1 MPKQFSKNCMKIGI
15 DLHNLSLK
23 TDSNVRTGIQQVV
36 FNLLEAQYLLR
47 NKTTNTPIELIPLPM
62 LPKPPESWSRFPN
75 LMDTNVNNSSFVLKS
90 VSEEL
95 GVPLQELW
103 NDKTMEDG
111 QNWTEEKF
119 YKIVSSLDWLV
130 FIPLSEFRHVAEEAK
145 RLNPSLRIAVLV
157 YDIVA
162 LIRTELVVD
171 GMPH

>member
-1 MPKQFSKNCMKIGI
+1 MKIGI

-23 TDSNVRTGIQQVV
+23 TDSIVRTGIQQVV
-36 FNLLEAQYLLR
+36 LNLLEAQYLLR

-95 GVPLQELW
+95 GVTLQDLW
-103 NDKTMEDG
+103 NDKSMEDG

-119 YKIVSSLDWLV
+119 YKIVSTLDWLV
-130 FIPLSEFRHVAEEAK
+130 FIPLSEFRHVAEESK
-145 RLNPSLRIAVLV
+145 RLKPSLRIAVFV
-157 YDIVA
+157 HD
-162 LIRTELVVD
+162 LIPLILPELVAE
-171 GMPH
+171 GMPNWF

>member
-1 MPKQFSKNCMKIGI
+1 MKIGI

-23 TDSNVRTGIQQVV
+23 TDSIVRTGIQQVV

-62 LPKPPESWSRFPN
+62 LPKPPESWSRFTN
-75 LMDTNVNNSSFVLKS
+75 LMDTNVTNSTFILNS

-95 GVPLQELW
+95 GVPSNKLW
-103 NDKTMEDG
+103 NDKKMEDD

-119 YKIVSSLDWLV
+119 YKIVSTLDWLV

-145 RLNPSLRIAVLV
+145 RLNPSLIIAVLV

-162 LIRTELVVD
+162 LIRT
-171 GMPH
+171 